1 MQGERREPVVEFVAV
16 TRSYRLTPWT
26 LERPALERF
35 SLRVAAGQMVA
46 ILGANGSGKSTALRI
61 AAGLLRPT
69 AGTCRL
75 WGSERPDPTMNRKIG
90 YVPDVCDLPGFLTV
104 GEVLS
109 VAARLGGL
117 GRVAEPDAL
126 KRVGLEGKAG
136 HPVAGLSRG
145 QAQRLGLAV
154 ALLRAPELLILDEP
168 LSPLDDEGAARMV
181 ALLAELRASGC
192 TVLLTAHRSPE
203 LTPLCDRMVWLA
215 DGRVVEERTLQ
226 R

>member
-1 MQGERREPVVEFVAV
+1 MVEFVAV

-26 LERPALERF
+26 LARPALERF

-75 WGSERPDPTMNRKIG
+75 WGSERPDPAMNRKIG

-126 KRVGLEGKAG
+126 MRVGLEGKAC
-136 HPVAGLSRG
+136 
-145 QAQRLGLAV
+145 
-154 ALLRAPELLILDEP
+154 
-168 LSPLDDEGAARMV
+168 AARRGVNMPSRPMIDV
-181 ALLAELRASGC
+181 VGTPAFTSDDNSEAP
-192 TVLLTAHRSPE
+192 SP
-203 LTPLCDRMVWLA
+203 
-215 DGRVVEERTLQ
+215 
-226 R
+226 